1 MCPRIGKNASN
12 LQLEYEREL
21 AFQSNKK
28 IKLSNTVIPRG
39 TLWREKQAK
48 KADLIKKMNL
58 KPDIVFQ
65 TVYKISK
72 RQTVQKFTRWNRL
85 ENIKGYKCGQSSAQ
99 RWITY
104 SNCETHS
111 RWNGKTAQNTAAKKR
126 SAPFDKPIDVIWSKS
141 YIRGCYKNGFY

>member
-72 RQTVQKFTRWNRL
+72 RQTVQKFTR
-85 ENIKGYKCGQSSAQ
+85 
-99 RWITY
+99 
-104 SNCETHS
+104 
-111 RWNGKTAQNTAAKKR
+111 
-126 SAPFDKPIDVIWSKS
+126 
-141 YIRGCYKNGFY
+141 